1 MKISEVNRQSLK
13 DYAREYSDDA
23 ATNNL
28 FDLILVGGKQF
39 ISSYTGIP
47 LIGDPSNGIK
57 GCDDYEDLTIVLFV
71 LSNEMYDNR
80 TYTVDND
87 KVNPV
92 IKSILDMH
100 SINLL

>member
-1 MKISEVNRQSLK
+1 MKISEVKKEELK
-13 DYAREYSDDA
+13 SYAHIYHDEDD
-23 ATNNL
+23 TL
-28 FDLILVGGKQF
+28 FESILIAGKSY
-39 ISSYTGIP
+39 IKAYTG
-47 LIGDPSNGIK
+47 L
-57 GCDDYEDLTIVLFV
+57 DDTQLNTKEDLTIVLFV

-80 TYTVDND
+80 TFTVDDD